1 MKNKKENNRN
11 IVYSTNPDFDA
22 NTPDDEAPTL
32 SPNEQQLYLV
42 LERHGGGKVAT
53 VVENFV
59 GTAADLATLGKIL
72 KTKCGVGGSVKDG
85 LIIIQGDNR
94 EKIMQI
100 LQKEGYK
107 VKKKGG

>member
-1 MKNKKENNRN
+1 MKNKKDGKST
-11 IVYSTNPDFDA
+11 IVYSTNPDYDPA
-22 NTPDDEAPTL
+22 TPHDEPATLPAP
-32 SPNEQQLYLV
+32 EQQLYLV

-53 VVENFV
+53 VVENFT
-59 GTAADLATLGKIL
+59 GGAADLATLGKML

-85 LIIIQGDNR
+85 VVIIQGDNR
-94 EKIMQI
+94 DKILQI